1 MRGAS
6 WCFTASVAEPQA
18 ITVEDDPAGERY
30 VLMVDGQ
37 LAGSAYYEAD
47 GSRRTFIHTEVDPEF
62 EGHGLG
68 GRLAAAALADVR
80 ERGFTAVPLCPFIA
94 SWLRRHPDQLDVVE
108 EPYRTQLAARTA

>member
-1 MRGAS
+1 MPGPGR
-6 WCFTASVAEPQA
+6 CFTAWVAEPQA

-30 VLMVDGQ
+30 VITVDGK

-47 GSRRTFIHTEVDPEF
+47 GNRRTFIHTEVDPEF

-80 ERGFTAVPLCPFIA
+80 ARGLTAVPLCPFISA
-94 SWLRRHPDQLDVVE
+94 WLRRHPDQLDVVE
-108 EPYRTQLAARTA
+108 EPYRSQLAARTA